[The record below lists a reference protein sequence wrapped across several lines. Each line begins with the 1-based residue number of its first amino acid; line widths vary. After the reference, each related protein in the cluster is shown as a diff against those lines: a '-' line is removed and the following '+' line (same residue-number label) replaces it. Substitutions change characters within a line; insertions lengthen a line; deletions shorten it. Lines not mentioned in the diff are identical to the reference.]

1 MFVRLRGIIYNT
13 TMNLKS
19 SILKTIA
26 YFDLFDFPLS
36 AEEILNNLYNYN
48 KPIHIKEIKGTL
60 KEMIEDGNIEELKDF
75 FVLKGRGPIVET
87 RKTRKFIAEKYWNR
101 TKMYG
106 LYMRSVP
113 FVKMIAVCN
122 NLSYDNP
129 NEQSDIDLFIVI
141 KPGRMW
147 FARLFITLILHFYG
161 VRRYGNKIAGRFCLS
176 FFVTTNEM
184 NIGKLQIK
192 PEDPYLA
199 YWTKQLSPIYGEE
212 TYNEYM
218 KQNEGWLKNEYGL
231 KFAEDS
237 KKHMYVYNKSI
248 RKKFFE
254 FIFGG
259 WFGDLI
265 EKFLKKTFKK
275 RTLRK
280 MRELGPEASIVVTD
294 DMLKFHNNDKRREYL
309 ERWHRLAP

>member
-1 MFVRLRGIIYNT
+1 
-13 TMNLKS
+13 MNLKS

-26 YFDLFDFPLS
+26 YFDIFDFPLS
-36 AEEILNNLYNYN
+36 AEEILDNLYNYN
-48 KPIHIKEIKGTL
+48 KPVHIKEIKGTL
-60 KEMIEDGNIEELKDF
+60 KEMNEDNKIEELKDF
-75 FVLKGRGPIVET
+75 FVLKGRCPIVET

-147 FARLFITLILHFYG
+147 LARLFITLILHFYG
-161 VRRYGNKIAGRFCLS
+161 VRRYGNKVAGRFCLS
-176 FFVTTNEM
+176 FFVTTKEL

-237 KKHMYVYNKSI
+237 KKHMYVYNRSM

-259 WFGDLI
+259 WLGDLI
-265 EKFLKKTFKK
+265 EKLLKKTFKK

-280 MRELGPEASIVVTD
+280 MKELGPEASIVVTD
-294 DMLKFHNNDKRREYL
+294 DMLKFHNNDKRREYY
-309 ERWHRLAP
+309 EKWEKIN